1 MNCESSIHRTAN
13 AYWFRV
19 VTLAL
24 LLLTSVPPALHA
36 SAREDSIPLAQSGQK
51 SAIFDVQGIEVDTRM
66 AQVKSRAELD
76 AYLREDSNQDH
87 PLFALSE
94 DGLRQF
100 LGSLVFTERGLASF
114 NASALEAELTA
125 TQIYRV
131 LSLFG
136 LQRMAPLVAAKARV
150 ETGLDRSVIDL
161 ASTSEFTNSPLDVA
175 CPVIENT
182 ECTPPATC
190 RSAFQ
195 AWCVTCN
202 CGMDPP

>member
-19 VTLAL
+19 VTLTL

-94 DGLRQF
+94 DRLRQF

-131 LSLFG
+131 LSLF
-136 LQRMAPLVAAKARV
+136 
-150 ETGLDRSVIDL
+150 GLDRSVIDL